1 MCTLLDLTVVA
12 MNTSAWLMKE
22 VKIPLGSHAIQN
34 LAMTVPHFSA
44 CVMVKEQEGNEIMVI
59 FKEFFE
65 HGYMPCCLKYSES
78 ILLLLLLL
86 SCNLMLNM
94 ITSYRKEVG
103 RELT

>member
-1 MCTLLDLTVVA
+1 MVA

-34 LAMTVPHFSA
+34 LAMTVPPVRA

-65 HGYMPCCLKYSES
+65 HGYMPCRLKYSNGL
-78 ILLLLLLL
+78 LLLLLLL
-86 SCNLMLNM
+86 SYNLMLNM